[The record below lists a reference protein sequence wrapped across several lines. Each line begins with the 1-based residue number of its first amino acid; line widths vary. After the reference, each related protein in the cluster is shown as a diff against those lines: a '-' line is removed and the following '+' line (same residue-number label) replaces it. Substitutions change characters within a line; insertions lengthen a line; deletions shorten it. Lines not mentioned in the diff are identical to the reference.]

1 MLQVFLAIVIHK
13 AILAFSLGIN
23 FITTQVSL
31 KTSLVLTI
39 ILCLT
44 SPIGGAIGTILVASN
59 TGSVTLTLLNAILQG
74 IATGTFLYIAFIEVI
89 SYEMRNIEPQ
99 YKAHV
104 LLLVLAI
111 LIGFTTFA
119 SLSFVHHHDN
129 NDHNHDH

>member
-1 MLQVFLAIVIHK
+1 MLQVFLAIAIHK

-31 KTSLVLTI
+31 KTSLMLTI

-44 SPIGGAIGTILVASN
+44 SPIGGAIGTILVTSN
-59 TGSVTLTLLNAILQG
+59 SGSVTLTLLTAVLQG
-74 IATGTFLYIAFIEVI
+74 ITTGTFLYIAFIEVI
-89 SYEMRNIEPQ
+89 SYEISNIEPK
-99 YKAHV
+99 YKEHM

-119 SLSFVHHHDN
+119 SLSFMHHHDR
-129 NDHNHDH
+129 NDHNHHH